1 VSEPA
6 VSLAFFDT
14 VQGLHGS
21 ARSGVT
27 LLFEGSSPR
36 TLPEGTTIERGGD
49 TWRAHVDG
57 QLELTFTP
65 VSEPAELGGS
75 ATTVCRVAGTLGD
88 ARLDCLGTATETETP
103 PEWAELDALRAISA
117 IFDAEHAVLALARRP
132 RGALG
137 HGQEEIT
144 ARLLQA
150 GQLLEVET
158 ARISTVYD
166 GEGRQRSAG
175 LELWLPGEDFP
186 RRASGSVQA
195 GASLTL
201 EGLRVNAAV
210 FAWAMEGREGAG
222 AYDLVVRDE
231 PDEAA

>member
-1 VSEPA
+1 MSEPP

-14 VQGLHGS
+14 AQGIHGS

-27 LLFEGSSPR
+27 LLFEGSTPR
-36 TLPEGTTIERGGD
+36 TLSEGAAIAREGEA
-49 TWRAHVDG
+49 WRARADG
-57 QLELTFTP
+57 ELDLTFTP
-65 VSEPAELGGS
+65 VTERAELGGS
-75 ATTVCRVAGTLGD
+75 WTAVCRVTGSLGP
-88 ARLDCLGTATETETP
+88 AQLECLGTATETETP
-103 PEWAELDALRAISA
+103 PEWAELDALRAVSA
-117 IFDAEHAVLALARRP
+117 VFDEEHAVLALARRP

-144 ARLLQA
+144 ARLLSA

-166 GEGRQRSAG
+166 GDGRQRSAG

-186 RRASGSVQA
+186 RRASGTAQA
-195 GASLTL
+195 GASLAL

-210 FAWAMEGREGAG
+210 FGWSMEGREGAG

-231 PDEAA
+231 PGEAA